1 MEHGLSSLEDEKAI
15 NASNTV
21 KFSGVESE
29 PANPAAETPPE
40 KSESVQSLNEFEV
53 RVKTLEEE
61 NSLLKDQYL
70 RKLADFE
77 NYRRRI
83 QREEQDSRFQANRQ
97 LILDILPIID
107 DFERALNSAG
117 ESRDFAAFYSGVALI
132 EKQFVGML
140 ERKWGLKR
148 FESIGSEFNPDRH
161 EAILSEEKPE
171 QTVSLVIEDYQ
182 KGFLLNEKV
191 LRPSKVK
198 VSVPARETSTPAGQ

>member
-1 MEHGLSSLEDEKAI
+1 LSSLEDEKET
-15 NASNTV
+15 NATNEA
-21 KFSGVESE
+21 KFPGAESE
-29 PANPAAETPPE
+29 TATPATPAAGGTPE
-40 KSESVQSLNEFEV
+40 KAESVPPLSEIEV

-107 DFERALNSAG
+107 DFERALRSAG
-117 ESRDFAAFYSGVALI
+117 ESKDFAAFYSGVALI

-148 FESIGSEFNPDRH
+148 FESIGAEFNPDRH
-161 EAILSEEKPE
+161 EAILSEELPD

-198 VSVPARETSTPAGQ
+198 VSVPARQTDALAGQ